1 MSNFFSK
8 PYFDKPFFSNS
19 FFHGDYFKLPFFTG
33 IGGGTPPTGNPTV
46 PVVVSSIIHANNDK
60 RILVTWNQEMQAS
73 GSDKDNL
80 KQKIWIIIDGGAPV
94 LPTAVIFSHDYMTL
108 SFASEFKT
116 GTTISWKYDDGDA
129 NIILESKA
137 GIKADNQTYAVQNDL
152 ADEPDQGDEPTPCPP
167 KKKRGK

>member
-1 MSNFFSK
+1 MSNFFKQS
-8 PYFDKPFFSNS
+8 YFDKPFYSS
-19 FFHGDYFKLPFFTG
+19 KFFHLDYFTKNPFFNG
-33 IGGGTPPTGNPTV
+33 IGGGTPTQPVPVV

-60 RILVTWNQEMQAS
+60 RILVTWDQEMQAK
-73 GSDKDNL
+73 GDI
-80 KQKIWIIIDGGAPV
+80 KQQIWIVIDGGAPV